1 MFSFNSAI
9 SCCVKLYLAITIFIL
24 HYENQSVLQL
34 GPALER
40 YLATV
45 LLY

>member
-40 YLATV
+40 
-45 LLY
+45 